1 MPMQEARCP
10 RCGAPIGGQN
20 HQAVEGVT
28 AARDLEEA
36 LRNVHIE

>member
-20 HQAVEGVT
+20 HRAVEGVT
-28 AARDLEEA
+28 RATDIEGMM
-36 LRNVHIE
+36 RNVRLE